1 MRQRS
6 GSATPAAAAAAPAPW
21 TLEVTLPDDR
31 QIRMRRAFAA
41 PRAKVFAAWT
51 RPEHVGR
58 WWDPGGKPLAV
69 CEIDLRPG
77 GAFRWVNDVPGHTQV
92 FAGTYVEIV
101 PPERLVLRMPPTPSG
116 EGALSTVL
124 FIDRGDTTELLVTI
138 ACGSPA
144 ERDML
149 LAMRVD
155 EGTGRTLDNLERYLE
170 AAPDGGAP

>member
-6 GSATPAAAAAAPAPW
+6 GSAASPAPW
-21 TLEVTLPDDR
+21 KLEVTLPGDR

-51 RPEHVGR
+51 RAEHVSR

-77 GAFRWVNDVPGHTQV
+77 GAFRWVNDVPDRTQV
-92 FAGTYVEIV
+92 FAGTYVEIA
-101 PPERLVLRMPPTPSG
+101 PPERLVLRMPATPSG

-124 FIDRGDTTELLVTI
+124 FIDHGETTELQVTI
-138 ACGSPA
+138 ACGSPQ

-155 EGTGRTLDNLERYLE
+155 EGTARTLDNLERHL
-170 AAPDGGAP
+170 AADASNEGMP